1 MSKTIKTIIIGI
13 VQGLTE
19 FLPVSSSGHIRIF
32 KELFGLSE
40 SGLAF
45 DVMLHLGTL
54 IAVCVFYRKDI
65 AALAV
70 ETVYFVRDIFSFDG
84 KRIFNTSR
92 PYRILL
98 TMMIITTVPTAV
110 AGYFLEELF
119 DTVFSSL
126 AVVGIALII
135 TALLMYIT
143 SYAEVGCKTE
153 KDITVKDALIVGVCQ
168 SCALVPGLSRS
179 GATIFGG
186 RISGFDMRFAVK
198 YSFLCSL
205 PAVLGAIIL
214 NLYDMLSVSAYSES
228 LTGYIGAFI
237 ASAVTGCLSLKL
249 LDKMAKKKKLVPF
262 ACYCGIVGVIC
273 IAYGIFA

>member
-1 MSKTIKTIIIGI
+1 MSKTVKTIIIGI

-40 SGLAF
+40 NGLAF

-70 ETVYFVRDIFSFDG
+70 ETVYFVKDIFSFDG

-98 TMMIITTVPTAV
+98 VMIMITTVPTAV

-135 TALLMYIT
+135 TALLMYMA

-153 KDITVKDALIVGVCQ
+153 KDITVKDALFIGLCQ

-186 RISGFDMRFAVK
+186 RISGFDMRLAVK

-205 PAVLGAIIL
+205 PAVFGAIIL
-214 NLYDMLSVSAYSES
+214 NLHGMLSASAYSEGI
-228 LTGYIGAFI
+228 TGYIGAFV

-262 ACYCGIVGVIC
+262 VYYCGVVGAMC